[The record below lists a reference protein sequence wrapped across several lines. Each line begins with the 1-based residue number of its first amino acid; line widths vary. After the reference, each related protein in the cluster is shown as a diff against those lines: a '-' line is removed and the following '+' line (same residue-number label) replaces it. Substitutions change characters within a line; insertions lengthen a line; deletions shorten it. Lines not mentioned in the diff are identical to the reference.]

1 MEDAQ
6 ERDCSAERSE
16 FCAFIRF
23 RMSAPYAMLCRL
35 AIVQRYVASCPAL
48 SSKYTVFLMR
58 AAYPHHRDSTL
69 QVTGKRS
76 ITFFIK
82 KFGVFPI
89 F

>member
-23 RMSAPYAMLCRL
+23 RMSAPYATLCRL

-58 AAYPHHRDSTL
+58 AAYPHHR
-69 QVTGKRS
+69 VTGKRS
-76 ITFFIK
+76 ITFFYQEVWRFSDFLRSIA
-82 KFGVFPI
+82 
-89 F
+89 